1 MKYKKFS
8 AILLTQKFR
17 KNYIEAEKTYKK
29 THKNSEF

>member
-1 MKYKKFS
+1 MRYKKFFCDS
-8 AILLTQKFR
+8 VDTEIP